1 MNNPSYI
8 LLIISDPV
16 QSNYLK
22 ALIKNFGFEVH
33 TAQEYD
39 EGFKIIN
46 GNTPALVVL
55 DSGLQGMQW
64 SDAASKIKE
73 FNRDISILLL
83 ESLIRKNEPYHPDID
98 GRIRMPLNY
107 AEVRDK
113 ITRYLKKGN
122 DNHESKVSPA
132 DGLPDPDPDTDY
144 VDNLIHGQSKRIIKV
159 RNIIRRV
166 AEVDV
171 TVLLRGESGTGKD
184 LAAQALYRCSKRR
197 NRPFVKVLCAAIP
210 DGLLESELFGH
221 EKGAFTGAHRNKP
234 GKFEFANG
242 GTIFL
247 DEIGDVPQSL
257 QAKLLQVLQDGEFS
271 KIGGKEVKVDVRV
284 IAATNRNLERSV
296 AGGTFREDLF
306 YRLNVVSITMPS
318 LRERKEDIPLL
329 TEFFLHK
336 YCQLYNKDYRPLSQ
350 ETMDRFMA
358 YNWPGNIR
366 ELENVVK
373 RIIVL
378 GSEKVDLS
386 GCAAETMKADA
397 PHSEKKEEG
406 RDAGDKGIKSFRPCN
421 LREIAQEAVRKAE
434 EETIKNA
441 LTACKWNKRKAA
453 ELLSIS
459 YKTLFYKMRQYN
471 LLD

>member
-1 MNNPSYI
+1 MSSRSNI
-8 LLIISDPV
+8 LLIISDPIH
-16 QSNYLK
+16 SNYLE

-33 TAQEYD
+33 TAQGYD
-39 EGFKIIN
+39 EGFKIVN
-46 GNTPALVVL
+46 ANTPSLIVL
-55 DSGLQGMQW
+55 DSRLQGTHW
-64 SDAASKIKE
+64 SDAASKIKDL
-73 FNRDISILLL
+73 NRDIPILLL
-83 ESLIRKNEPYHPDID
+83 SSLTRKDDPSNPNID
-98 GRIRMPLNY
+98 GLIRMPLNY
-107 AEVRDK
+107 VEVRDK
-113 ITRYLKKGN
+113 ITRYLRKGN
-122 DNHESKVSPA
+122 KNQGSQTDMPA
-132 DGLPDPDPDTDY
+132 VDPDTDY
-144 VDNLIHGQSKRIIKV
+144 VDNLILGQSRRIVKI

-171 TVLLRGESGTGKD
+171 TVLLRGESGTGKE
-184 LAAQALYRCSKRR
+184 LAAQALYQCSKRR
-197 NRPFVKVLCAAIP
+197 NKPFVKVLCAAIP

-247 DEIGDVPQSL
+247 DEIGDIPQSL

-296 AGGTFREDLF
+296 SAGTFREDLF

-318 LRERKEDIPLL
+318 LRDRKEDIPLL

-366 ELENVVK
+366 ELENMIK

-378 GSEKVDLS
+378 GSEKIDLS
-386 GCAAETMKADA
+386 GGVTATDKVETSS
-397 PHSEKKEEG
+397 PEKNKE
-406 RDAGDKGIKSFRPCN
+406 DKDPEDRVARPFKPCN

-441 LTACKWNKRKAA
+441 LIACKWNKRKAA